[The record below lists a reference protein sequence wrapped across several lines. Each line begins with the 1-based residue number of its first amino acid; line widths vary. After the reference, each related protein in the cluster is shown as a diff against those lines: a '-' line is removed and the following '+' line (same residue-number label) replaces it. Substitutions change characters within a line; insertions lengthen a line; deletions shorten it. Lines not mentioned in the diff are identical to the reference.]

1 MEFDPLALAL
11 PQIIVAE
18 VRAEEDARVERERV
32 ANAAVVTR
40 AWRPRRVRR

>member
-18 VRAEEDARVERERV
+18 VRADEDARIERERA
-32 ANAAVVTR
+32 ANAAVVAR

>member
-1 MEFDPLALAL
+1 MEFDPLAIAL

-18 VRAEEDARVERERV
+18 VRAEEAARVERA
-32 ANAAVVTR
+32 ANALAVSR

>member
-1 MEFDPLALAL
+1 MEFDPLAIAL

-18 VRAEEDARVERERV
+18 VRAEEDARVERDRV
-32 ANAAVVTR
+32 ANAAVVAR

>member
-18 VRAEEDARVERERV
+18 VRAEEDARADRERAAKAEVV
-32 ANAAVVTR
+32 AR

>member
-1 MEFDPLALAL
+1 MEFDPLAIAL

-18 VRAEEDARVERERV
+18 VRAEEVARVERERV
-32 ANAAVVTR
+32 ANALAVSR

>member
-18 VRAEEDARVERERV
+18 VRAEEDARAERERV
-32 ANAAVVTR
+32 ANAAVVAR